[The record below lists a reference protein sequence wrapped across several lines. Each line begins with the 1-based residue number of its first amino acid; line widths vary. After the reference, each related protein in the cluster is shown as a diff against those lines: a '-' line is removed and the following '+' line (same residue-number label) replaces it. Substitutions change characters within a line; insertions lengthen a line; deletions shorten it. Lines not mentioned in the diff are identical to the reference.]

1 MRKVLNRY
9 GLTKEPFTKVVPVDE
24 LYEHPWA
31 DQAIQRLKAAVEGRS
46 SAVLTG
52 DPGTGKTFVLRRL
65 EAKLPAGRYRVTY
78 IHNSSVN
85 LRDFYRQLSNALGLE
100 PKATP
105 SALFRSVSAHIEEL
119 AAEQKVHPVLVLDE
133 AHLLTMP
140 VLEHLHILLNYQK
153 DSQPF
158 LSIILLGL
166 PELRERLKRNVL
178 ASLAARLPVRVHL
191 PALTAT
197 QVGEYLRHRM
207 KMAGSSQDV
216 FGEDAVL
223 LIAEATGGVVRKID
237 ILAAACLEVA
247 SEGRGTVIDA
257 GVVQKGVEQCA
268 EALT

>member
-1 MRKVLNRY
+1 MRKILSRY
-9 GLTKEPFTKVVPVDE
+9 SLTKDPFTKVVPVDE
-24 LYEHPWA
+24 LYEHPGA
-31 DQAIQRLKAAVEGRS
+31 DQAIHRLKAAVEGRS

-191 PALTAT
+191 PALSAA

-207 KMAGSSQDV
+207 KMAGSNQEV

-223 LIAEATGGVVRKID
+223 LIAEATSGVVRKID

-257 GVVQKGVEQCA
+257 GVVQKGAEQCA
-268 EALT
+268 EALS